1 MIYIYRCLI
10 NLFFPIIL
18 IIIFF
23 RMLCKKEDKQ
33 RYKEKIFYTSS
44 NFKRDKNKKLIW
56 FHVASIGELK
66 SIITLINFLNKQD
79 KFQFLIT
86 TVTLSSSLLFQK
98 EFSNEKNIFHKFFPI
113 DKMSLVKKFMN
124 DISPNFAIFIDSE
137 IWPNFI
143 FEIKKRNIPLILL
156 NARIS
161 KKTFLKW
168 NLINEFSKKVFQ
180 SFDLC
185 LTSNNETKQFL
196 KEFDV
201 KNIKFFGNLK
211 FTLQNNDSR
220 SLTHTIKKS
229 DLKKKYWCAMSTHEG
244 EDIFCLNTHQN
255 IKKIHNDIVSII
267 IPRHINRVKK
277 INAICKK
284 FSLNSQIIS
293 NDETID
299 PNKEII
305 IINSYG
311 VASKYLGLC
320 KSVFIG
326 KSMIKKL
333 KQAGGQNPI
342 EAAKLG
348 CKIYHGPFVY
358 NFNEIYELLN
368 KHAISEKIFDSKD
381 LAKKLTNDLNNT
393 NTSKKENI
401 ELINNL
407 GRNILDETTRE
418 LNKIINK

>member
-86 TVTLSSSLLFQK
+86 TVTLSSSLLFHK

-168 NLINEFSKKVFQ
+168 NLINEFSKR
-180 SFDLC
+180 
-185 LTSNNETKQFL
+185 
-196 KEFDV
+196 
-201 KNIKFFGNLK
+201 FFNHL
-211 FTLQNNDSR
+211 
-220 SLTHTIKKS
+220 
-229 DLKKKYWCAMSTHEG
+229 
-244 EDIFCLNTHQN
+244 
-255 IKKIHNDIVSII
+255 
-267 IPRHINRVKK
+267 
-277 INAICKK
+277 
-284 FSLNSQIIS
+284 
-293 NDETID
+293 
-299 PNKEII
+299 
-305 IINSYG
+305 
-311 VASKYLGLC
+311 
-320 KSVFIG
+320 
-326 KSMIKKL
+326 
-333 KQAGGQNPI
+333 
-342 EAAKLG
+342 
-348 CKIYHGPFVY
+348 IY
-358 NFNEIYELLN
+358 
-368 KHAISEKIFDSKD
+368 A
-381 LAKKLTNDLNNT
+381 
-393 NTSKKENI
+393 
-401 ELINNL
+401 
-407 GRNILDETTRE
+407 
-418 LNKIINK
+418 